1 MYSFD
6 YQRPGSRA
14 DAVRAAQG
22 EARYLAGGQSLVQAM
37 KLRLASP
44 ERMVD
49 LGGIADLRDI
59 KQDGGNLVIGAMC
72 THAAVASSPEVRR
85 AISALAELAQGIGD
99 PMVRNMGT
107 LGGSIANADPAA
119 DYPAAL
125 VALGATVQTDR
136 RSIPAEAFFTGLY
149 ETALEPGELV
159 VAVSFP
165 KPQRAAYSKLR
176 QPASRFA
183 LVGVFVCQGANG
195 VRVAVTGA
203 GSSVFRSKPME
214 DVLAKKFAPES
225 LAQVSMPT
233 DNLNGD
239 IHGSATYRAAMIKL
253 MAQKAVAAA
262 ASRPGESK

>member
-14 DAVRAAQG
+14 DAVRAARG

-37 KLRLASP
+37 KLRLSSP

-49 LGGIADLRDI
+49 LGGIADLRVI
-59 KQDGGNLVIGAMC
+59 RQDGANLVIGAMS
-72 THAAVASSPEVRR
+72 THAAVAASPEVKR
-85 AISALAELAQGIGD
+85 AIPALAELAELIGD

-136 RSIPAEAFFTGLY
+136 RSIAAEAFFTGLY

-165 KPQRAAYSKLR
+165 TPQRAAYSKLR

-183 LVGVFVCQGANG
+183 LVGVFVSQGAGG

-203 GSSVFRSKPME
+203 GSSVFRVKAME
-214 DVLAKKFAPES
+214 DALAKRFAPES
-225 LAQVSMPT
+225 LASLSIPV

-253 MAQKAVAAA
+253 LAQKAVAAA
-262 ASRPGESK
+262 AARAGESK